1 MNKND
6 IKLVGILL
14 LMVLISFLGLFLLKN
29 DNKKNALVYYEDEM
43 ILKIDLSL
51 KGEHTY
57 TVDGYN
63 GDIIIKTND
72 NKIKVESE
80 NSPNH
85 ICSNQGWIDDSY
97 EVLVCLPNKV
107 VIKIE
112 DDEEIDTVVK

>member
-6 IKLVGILL
+6 IKLVLILL
-14 LMVLISFLGLFLLKN
+14 LIVIISFVSLYFLKN

-63 GDIIIKTND
+63 GDIIIKTKD

-85 ICSNQGWIDDSY
+85 ICSNQGWVEETY

-112 DDEEIDTVVK
+112 DNEEIDTVVK

>member
-6 IKLVGILL
+6 IKLVVILL
-14 LMVLISFLGLFLLKN
+14 IIVVISFLCLSLLKN
-29 DNKKNALVYYEDEM
+29 DNKKNALVYYEDEL

-72 NKIKVESE
+72 NKIRVESE
-80 NSPNH
+80 NSPHH
-85 ICSNQGWIDDSY
+85 ICSNQGWIDEAY

-112 DDEEIDTVVK
+112 DNEEIDTVVK